1 MPVHLQGFT
10 EIDTA
15 ASTAVAVNADTG
27 MVQISLSGADEGT
40 YTFSDDGSGQTS
52 DQIGLD
58 LDRVSLSSQA
68 SARSAIAK
76 IDLAINAVSAE
87 RGKVGA
93 LINRMTHSIAFS
105 QNEIENMTASEST
118 IRDTDIAQ
126 SASDLARHEI
136 LTNTSTVM
144 LSHASNHSR
153 PAPDSVVARA
163 APTWACGCVARRRL
177 SATGRSRVDLQASA
191 VDPTMIISI
200 PV

>member
-15 ASTAVAVNADTG
+15 ASTAVAGNADTG

-93 LINRMTHSIAFS
+93 LI
-105 QNEIENMTASEST
+105 
-118 IRDTDIAQ
+118 
-126 SASDLARHEI
+126 
-136 LTNTSTVM
+136 
-144 LSHASNHSR
+144 
-153 PAPDSVVARA
+153 
-163 APTWACGCVARRRL
+163 
-177 SATGRSRVDLQASA
+177 TG
-191 VDPTMIISI
+191 
-200 PV
+200 

>member
-15 ASTAVAVNADTG
+15 ASTAVAGNADTG

-105 QNEIENMTASEST
+105 QNKIENMMASEST

-136 LTNTSTVM
+136 LTITSTVM

>member
-1 MPVHLQGFT
+1 
-10 EIDTA
+10 
-15 ASTAVAVNADTG
+15 

-58 LDRVSLSSQA
+58 LPDLRSSGDLLDLDRVSLSSQA

-76 IDLAINAVSAE
+76 IDLAINAVSAG

-144 LSHASNHSR
+144 FDHASNHSR

>member
-1 MPVHLQGFT
+1 
-10 EIDTA
+10 
-15 ASTAVAVNADTG
+15 
-27 MVQISLSGADEGT
+27 
-40 YTFSDDGSGQTS
+40 
-52 DQIGLD
+52 
-58 LDRVSLSSQA
+58 
-68 SARSAIAK
+68 
-76 IDLAINAVSAE
+76 
-87 RGKVGA
+87 
-93 LINRMTHSIAFS
+93 MTHSITFS
-105 QNEIENMTASEST
+105 QNKIENMMASEST

-136 LTNTSTVM
+136 LTITSTVM

>member
-1 MPVHLQGFT
+1 MR
-10 EIDTA
+10 
-15 ASTAVAVNADTG
+15 
-27 MVQISLSGADEGT
+27 ISPT
-40 YTFSDDGSGQTS
+40 
-52 DQIGLD
+52 
-58 LDRVSLSSQA
+58 A

-76 IDLAINAVSAE
+76 IDLAINAVSAG